1 LKRRWAVA
9 EHAPATALG
18 SADKWAA
25 VAAVADEWKSTPLE
39 RWWAV
44 EGIWNGGGQWQGV
57 PV

>member
-1 LKRRWAVA
+1 
-9 EHAPATALG
+9 LG